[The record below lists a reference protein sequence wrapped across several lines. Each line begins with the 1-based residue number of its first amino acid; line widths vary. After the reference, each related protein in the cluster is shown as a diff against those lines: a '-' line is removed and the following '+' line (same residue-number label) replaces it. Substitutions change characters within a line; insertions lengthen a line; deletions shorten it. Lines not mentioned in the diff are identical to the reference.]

1 MKKRIILW
9 VIFLAISV
17 VYIAFN
23 EYQKSLPVENTPTN
37 KLYIYNDVSS
47 ESLVKKAFDKTEL
60 SSKYT
65 AEFKDDSDDVD
76 IIITKN
82 TAKLMEDED
91 KIISTSYTPL
101 IICMKNSKNLQK
113 YQKSGLLISS
123 NDIDNSVQDAITIDF
138 KKLIDAVINGDN
150 WSVFGGE
157 DNDFKIIVPE
167 EDSVE
172 GKIFYNFLLVTINNG
187 NYPSNKEDLDS
198 AKETANEFLK
208 SCEKLPNAINELKK
222 INSINATDIYV
233 LFESDFIKSSI
244 WDQKKLDIS
253 VVYPKVTLVRH
264 IYMQAIKE
272 NEQFISFFQSLSND
286 LNYRTS
292 NSYSFAGEKNY
303 NVNDEI
309 TFVEVNGLQEQEQ
322 EESSIFEDILFV
334 FFVIMMI
341 AIVLFALGTLA

>member
-23 EYQKSLPVENTPTN
+23 EYQKSLHVENTPTN
-37 KLYIYNDVSS
+37 KLYIYNDVGS
-47 ESLVKKAFDKTEL
+47 ESWVKKAFDKTEL

-187 NYPSNKEDLDS
+187 NYPSNKEDLYS
-198 AKETANEFLK
+198 AKENKF
-208 SCEKLPNAINELKK
+208 N
-222 INSINATDIYV
+222 
-233 LFESDFIKSSI
+233 
-244 WDQKKLDIS
+244 
-253 VVYPKVTLVRH
+253 
-264 IYMQAIKE
+264 
-272 NEQFISFFQSLSND
+272 
-286 LNYRTS
+286 
-292 NSYSFAGEKNY
+292 
-303 NVNDEI
+303 
-309 TFVEVNGLQEQEQ
+309 
-322 EESSIFEDILFV
+322 
-334 FFVIMMI
+334 
-341 AIVLFALGTLA
+341 